1 MTTLSTQPDKDSSH
15 SRYNAYM
22 PATIKDVARIAG
34 VSIKTVSRVINDE
47 PHVTEDTRMRV
58 QAAVRATGYA
68 PNISARR
75 LVQNKSFMICILM
88 YPGFYQ
94 TASALLNITMDISYE
109 ENYDILIQPYFPT
122 HARSRQKL
130 VSLIYEH
137 RIDGFVTTPPCDSED
152 FVADLLNTYKVPL
165 VQINP
170 FHHSDT
176 IPYVSG
182 EDLQGAYDMTSHLIQ
197 LGHRRISFLMGP
209 RNMRASFDRLA
220 GYKECLAANGI
231 EVRDDL
237 IQDSEFTFDGGYT
250 AARLLLDGKAQP
262 PTAIFAGNDE
272 AAYGAI
278 FAAMELGFNIPGQLS
293 ICGFDDLSMSKNIW
307 PGLTTVHQPSEEIVE
322 IATRMLIR
330 RLKNQSQAPERILVP
345 SRLEIRKSTAPP
357 PTSI

>member
-1 MTTLSTQPDKDSSH
+1 
-15 SRYNAYM
+15 M
-22 PATIKDVARIAG
+22 PATIKDVARLAG
-34 VSIKTVSRVINDE
+34 VSIKTVSRVMNGE
-47 PHVTEDTRMRV
+47 PHVTEDTRQRV
-58 QAAVRATGYA
+58 QVAVRAVGYA

-94 TASALLNITMDISYE
+94 PASALLNITMDISYE

-137 RIDGFVTTPPCDSED
+137 RIDGFVTTPPCDAED

-170 FHHSDT
+170 FHPSESV
-176 IPYVSG
+176 PYVAG
-182 EDLQGAYDMTSHLIQ
+182 DDRRGAFEMTEHLIH

-209 RNMRASFDRLA
+209 RNMRASFDRLD
-220 GYKECLAANGI
+220 GYKAALETHGI
-231 EVRDDL
+231 LFDTSL
-237 IQDSEFTFDGGYT
+237 ILDSEFTFDGGYT
-250 AARLLLDGKAQP
+250 AARLLLDGRNAP

-278 FAAMELGFNIPGQLS
+278 FAGQEAGLCIPDQLS

-307 PGLTTVHQPSEEIVE
+307 PGLTTVHQPAEEMVE
-322 IATRMLIR
+322 TATRLLIK
-330 RLKNQSQAPERILVP
+330 RLKNPSLQTERIMIP
-345 SRLEIRKSTAPP
+345 SRLALRKSTAPP
-357 PTSI
+357 PV